1 MIMED
6 TQLINKKNS
15 FDQVIDEITTYYFQQ
30 IKIVNIFNV
39 NTIKQQ
45 LLDEVRKLYLPALVD
60 DINHYRLNVDES
72 STPEE
77 QYMTYCRLFNRE
89 KLTELHTKYPLLD
102 KWVHNTVER
111 YKTNLKFLSDAIAI
125 DYDEIVKV
133 FNLSQEAKDNIEV
146 MSFVGDVHHGSQAI
160 QFKLAG
166 KEFYLKRNG
175 QLVLELV
182 EKLKETI
189 IASSQFDFPKT
200 YLGEQYFIQEAVQQE
215 PCQSEGDIADFY
227 FNMGMLL
234 SFVYMLNGSDMHNEN
249 VIASGKTPYVVDIE
263 TLINPVD
270 FSNDSC
276 IEQSIFQ
283 TAMLPM
289 KYNPTF
295 EGIVDCSSIGEVVT
309 VRKKIFEAENP
320 FSSRIRLKLKDVYYE
335 DIATHLPLYD
345 SEYHSVGSYLHK
357 VEEGFTV
364 GYRTIIGNKKNLI
377 NIVEQYSVAV
387 QCRLVMRNTIV
398 YSELLKRLNS
408 PDLLVSISQ
417 SRQFL
422 HHFLWDIRYITQ
434 NKQEYINEEIN
445 QLLEGEVPYF
455 TYGNEGTILSKDVES
470 LASIKESLLMKIE
483 QFSEEDLSFQLDLLR
498 VAFNIDNYNFT
509 RLQMSHL
516 KESVNDLIH
525 ESIYDETIL
534 TIQKDPKG
542 NYVYNA
548 IGLGVYEGQ
557 LGLWLTDKCFHRHI
571 SYDDVIRDIINSK
584 DIGGINGYAS
594 LCVCQRLLGLPLSN
608 VMIDET
614 KIAQIDVIDGLA
626 GLILVLYSDYRESP
640 SKSKLTQLIN
650 LLELF
655 EKNYNVDEI
664 NCLGFAHGISGIKI
678 IFYIMSQLLDT
689 TFRDNYREIDK
700 LDNSEDYLSATWCN
714 GLTGHLIAEY
724 ILYKIS
730 GDANHMNNVT
740 KQLPKLVQLA
750 YNMDDYCLCHGLFGV
765 LDFLLT
771 VKREGKLSS
780 DMIRKYYELERYAY
794 RYLDEHDVLSK
805 DISLFTGLGGIS
817 YYLNRKES
825 DIKSVLMFGY

>member
-1 MIMED
+1 MKD
-6 TQLINKKNS
+6 KQLKNEKRS
-15 FDQVIDEITTYYFQQ
+15 FDCVIDKITTYYFK
-30 IKIVNIFNV
+30 KIEDANV
-39 NTIKQQ
+39 FDMETLKRQ
-45 LLDEVRKLYLPALVD
+45 LLDEIRKLYLPTLVD

-102 KWVHNTVER
+102 KWIHNTVER
-111 YKTNLKFLSDAIAI
+111 YKTNLKFLSDAIST

-133 FNLSQEAKDNIEV
+133 FNLSPEAKDNIEV
-146 MSFVGDVHHGSQAI
+146 ISFVGDVHRGSQAI
-160 QFKLAG
+160 QFILGG

-175 QLVLELV
+175 QSVLQLVD
-182 EKLKETI
+182 KLKETI
-189 IASSQFDFPKT
+189 VPPNRFSFPKT
-200 YLGEQYFIQEAVQQE
+200 YLGAQYFIQEAVCQK
-215 PCQSEGDIADFY
+215 PCQSEEDIADFY

-270 FSNDSC
+270 LSNDSC
-276 IEQSIFQ
+276 IEKSIFQ

-309 VRKKIFEAENP
+309 VRKKIFEEENP
-320 FSSRIRLKLKDVYYE
+320 FSSCIRLKLKDVYYD
-335 DIATHLPLYD
+335 DIATHLPLYNNK
-345 SEYHSVGSYLHK
+345 YHSVGSYLHR
-357 VEEGFTV
+357 VEEGFIV
-364 GYRTIIGNKKNLI
+364 GYQTIMNKKQELAKIIENH
-377 NIVEQYSVAV
+377 SAAV

-470 LASIKESLLMKIE
+470 LASIKESLLMKLD
-483 QFSEEDLSFQLDLLR
+483 QFSEADLSFQLDLLR
-498 VAFNIDNYNFT
+498 VSFNIDNCNFK
-509 RLQMSHL
+509 RLQTSHL
-516 KESVNDLIH
+516 KESVNDLIR
-525 ESIYDETIL
+525 ESIYTENIL
-534 TIQKDPKG
+534 TIQKDPQG
-542 NYVYNA
+542 NYVYND

-557 LGLWLTDKCFHRHI
+557 LGLWLTDKCFHRYI
-571 SYDDVIRDIINSK
+571 SYDDVKRDIVNSK

-626 GLILVLYSDYRESP
+626 GLILVLYSDYRDSP

-664 NCLGFAHGISGIKI
+664 NRLGFAHGISGIKI

-730 GDANHMNNVT
+730 GDENHMNNVT
-740 KQLPKLVQLA
+740 KQLPKLLQLA
-750 YNMDDYCLCHGLFGV
+750 YEMNDYCLCHGLFGV

-771 VKREGKLSS
+771 LRKEEKLAS
-780 DMIRKYYELERYAY
+780 DMIGKYHELEKYAY
-794 RYLDEHDVLSK
+794 KYLDEHDVLSK

-817 YYLNRKES
+817 YYINRKES